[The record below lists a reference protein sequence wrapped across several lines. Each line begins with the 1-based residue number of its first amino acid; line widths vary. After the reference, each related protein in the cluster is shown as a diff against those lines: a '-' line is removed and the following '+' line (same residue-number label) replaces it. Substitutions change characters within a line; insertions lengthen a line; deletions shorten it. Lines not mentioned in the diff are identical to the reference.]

1 MSLKAALL
9 ATISCA
15 AEGEVFSADDFQQ
28 DASRSAISAALTALC
43 RERYLLRIDRGM
55 YVRLLT
61 GSSGCRAPA
70 VESVLQSLM
79 RRTGE
84 QIVSTG
90 GSAAHRLGLTGQVP
104 AIEIRLTSGVSRV
117 IALGK
122 LEIQLRRIQ
131 SPWQLVLGDC
141 PAGDA
146 ARALAWL
153 GPESMTYGLTTVK
166 RKLPEDQW
174 NALVQHRDNL
184 PSWMKSALERFLGGF
199 LTAYDM

>member
-1 MSLKAALL
+1 MSLKAAIL

-28 DASRSAISAALTALC
+28 NPSRSAISSALTALC
-43 RERYLLRIDRGM
+43 RERYLLRIDRGL

-61 GSSGCRAPA
+61 ASSGCRAPA
-70 VESVLQSLM
+70 VDSVLQSLM

-84 QIVSTG
+84 QIVFTG
-90 GSAAHRLGLTGQVP
+90 GAAAHRLGLTNQVP

-122 LEIQLRRIQ
+122 LEIQLRRVE

-141 PAGDA
+141 LAGDA
-146 ARALAWL
+146 ARALGWL
-153 GPESMTYGLTTVK
+153 GPESMTYGLTALK
-166 RKLPEDQW
+166 SRLPPDQW
-174 NALVQHRDNL
+174 DAFVQHGDDF
-184 PSWMKSALERFLGGF
+184 PAWMGAALERFLGGF
-199 LTAYDM
+199 LTGYDM